1 MEGSEDRARGT
12 TIVFIINDKP
22 YFCMPEEAASLKWSR
37 TQTILLYAKA
47 PRLNVTPIGRTG
59 QVDACTD
66 PAISTETFTEPP
78 VDDIVGPGLSASA
91 RKVCVT
97 PTHTPHAQSQSKL
110 AAAERRP
117 TQGRRPMHREPAC
130 TELTDGLPSPGGKGR
145 AITRTTSVGCREA
158 ALGDLTL

>member
-1 MEGSEDRARGT
+1 MPDR
-12 TIVFIINDKP
+12 DCPKK
-22 YFCMPEEAASLKWSR
+22 AASLKWSHTETR
-37 TQTILLYAKA
+37 SKRN
-47 PRLNVTPIGRTG
+47 PG

-110 AAAERRP
+110 AAARRRP
-117 TQGRRPMHREPAC
+117 AQGRRPMHREPAC
-130 TELTDGLPSPGGKGR
+130 TELTDGLPPPAGKGR
-145 AITRTTSVGCREA
+145 AITRTTERWLQGSGSGRPDFINHQPGDGA
-158 ALGDLTL
+158 ALRAIGEAHFTAPPCPF